1 MPLFPSTST
10 IFPFIFPI
18 LFPILAFIPFPV
30 SSICV
35 VPVIP
40 ICDVFTRFPPFIAV
54 LFVPPI
60 IDGFNA
66 VTFLLSTSTP
76 SFLLFVPS
84 SYSSVPFT
92 TFPFT
97 SIYTSEPFIL
107 PPPASITLS
116 FPSVIYLSILYRF
129 LAVIDTPFPAS
140 MFPPSLFVTSPFS
153 AFIITFPLAVM
164 PVSPMFSKCPFLT
177 SPYTSPLACSFPLSF
192 LINVSAISARFPS
205 DSIFP
210 LLFSIIPAS
219 TYVSSFPFISPIS
232 VFNTFPFAFIYRF
245 LSLKRFPLFSILS
258 AFNTRVVVP
267 FISFALSRFPFV
279 SILSIL
285 DTMFS
290 FNITPCSA
298 ISSSVFFLSIFSF
311 TVIFFAFNVVA

>member
-1 MPLFPSTST
+1 
-10 IFPFIFPI
+10 
-18 LFPILAFIPFPV
+18 
-30 SSICV
+30 
-35 VPVIP
+35 
-40 ICDVFTRFPPFIAV
+40 
-54 LFVPPI
+54 
-60 IDGFNA
+60 
-66 VTFLLSTSTP
+66 
-76 SFLLFVPS
+76 
-84 SYSSVPFT
+84 
-92 TFPFT
+92 
-97 SIYTSEPFIL
+97 
-107 PPPASITLS
+107 
-116 FPSVIYLSILYRF
+116 
-129 LAVIDTPFPAS
+129 

-153 AFIITFPLAVM
+153 AFIITFPSAVM
-164 PVSPMFSKCPFLT
+164 SEPFIFIWYVLSISCFGCSFLSLLFLRKFVTAVPSVPVAFNVSFIITSVSPIFSKCPFLT

-219 TYVSSFPFISPIS
+219 TYVSSFPFISPVS
-232 VFNTFPFAFIYRF
+232 VFNTFPPAFIYRF

-279 SILSIL
+279 SMLSIL

-298 ISSSVFFLSIFSF
+298 INSSVFFLSIFSF